1 MKGWEPMK
9 YIIDILD
16 AFFSIQITPNL
27 KLYNLISMFFKYLF
41 VIIIYYFIFNII
53 KMIYLDIKGTN
64 NMNYSSNTYLKLINR
79 KENLPFKIQEHYF
92 IGRTATI
99 GRDDGNQVALKDRF
113 ISKRHARIYKEKNN
127 YYIEDLNSANGTFL
141 NGRKL
146 INSARLN
153 DKDLIDI
160 GQIEFMFVNGDKDAN

>member
-1 MKGWEPMK
+1 MK

-53 KMIYLDIKGTN
+53 KMIYLDIK
-64 NMNYSSNTYLKLINR
+64 LINR

-99 GRDDGNQVALKDRF
+99 GRDDSNQVALKDRF

-141 NGRKL
+141 NGNKL